1 MVSATV
7 PAGVRTRKQ
16 LGAWYTPQR
25 LVDLVVEHV
34 VTAGWVDR
42 RTGPIRVLDPACGD
56 ARFLEAVAR
65 RIEGIGG
72 DGARCELVG
81 VDIDPVVAGEARRRC
96 PAAKIVVADALD
108 REWIE
113 ERFDLVIGNPPFL
126 SQLAAATARGG
137 ASRRGGG
144 PYADAAVEFL
154 ALAAEL
160 VVPDGRVAFVLPRS
174 VLSARD
180 AGPVRRSIGE
190 RASIVWSWSSDE
202 KMFDA
207 EVLTCVVALDFAEP
221 RSDATVDSN
230 DSWSSVI
237 TDARGIPALP
247 APISTAGTLGER
259 VRLNAN
265 FRDEYYGMI
274 PAVGDH
280 ETGPPLVTSGLI
292 DPGVNLWGERMVTFA
307 RRRFRAPRVRID
319 ALDQSMRTWAER
331 RLVPKVLIAN
341 QTSIIEAVGDPIG
354 DHLPGVPVVAAYP
367 ERSGVEP
374 VAAMLTSPFA
384 SAWAWHR
391 SAGTGLSAGTIR
403 LGPAM
408 LADLPWPEGRLDDA
422 VAAPAAGNVRSCGRA
437 VDEAY
442 GIADDYEL
450 FAWWTAA
457 LDRIEAR
464 RGRTAT

>member
-1 MVSATV
+1 VS
-7 PAGVRTRKQ
+7 PAPRAAGRTRKQ

-34 VTAGWVDR
+34 VTADWVDLR
-42 RTGPIRVLDPACGD
+42 PGPIRVLDPACGD

-65 RIEGIGG
+65 RIEGF
-72 DGARCELVG
+72 GARCEPTG
-81 VDIDPVVAGEARRRC
+81 VDIDPAAAAEARRRC
-96 PAAKIVVADALD
+96 PAATIVVADALD
-108 REWIE
+108 REWVE
-113 ERFDLVIGNPPFL
+113 GRFDLVIGNPPFL

-137 ASRRGGG
+137 ASRHGGG

-154 ALAAEL
+154 ALAGEL
-160 VVPDGRVAFVLPRS
+160 VAPDGRVAFVLPRS

-180 AGPVRRSIGE
+180 AGPVRRSIGA
-190 RASIVWSWSSDE
+190 RASILWSWSSDE
-202 KMFDA
+202 KVFDA
-207 EVLTCVVALDFAEP
+207 EVLTCVVALEFAQP
-221 RSDATVDSN
+221 RPGGTVDAN

-265 FRDEYYGMI
+265 FRDEYYGMV

-280 ETGPPLVTSGLI
+280 ESGPPLVTSGLI
-292 DPGVNLWGERMVTFA
+292 DPGVSLWGERMVTFA
-307 RRRFRAPRVRID
+307 KRRYRAPRVRIE
-319 ALDQSMRTWAER
+319 ALDQSMRRWAER

-341 QTSIIEAVGDPIG
+341 QTSIIEAVGDPSG
-354 DHLPGVPVVAAYP
+354 DFLPGVPVIAAYP
-367 ERSGVEP
+367 ERVPVEA
-374 VAAMLTSPFA
+374 VAAVLTSPFA
-384 SAWAWHR
+384 SAWAWQR

-422 VAAPAAGNVRSCGRA
+422 VAALAAGDVRSCGRA

-442 GIADDYEL
+442 GTADDGEL
-450 FAWWTAA
+450 VTWWTAA

-464 RGRTAT
+464 RRRSVT